1 MSRRRPL
8 LLLLFIALAGLAWL
22 PALVRG
28 AEDVVDPGM
37 AAEVP
42 EAVHIDES
50 PQQPDASHDG
60 SPAGV
65 ELSPA
70 CQGTME
76 DLRWFDRAQGYWSER
91 ACVPAVW
98 FDRFF
103 GGGRAEDVATA
114 LVRVI
119 PSVQYSD
126 REFTETGI
134 RMKAKVNLPAFERR
148 LSVIVNDDDEA
159 DSGLLPGEVERPQQA
174 NAVGRSSSLAFR
186 YLLQTHIDLDVGL
199 RSELKLLTRIRYRHN
214 WHHRPGLDTRF
225 TQSAYFRDGEGF
237 GESSLVEVE
246 RMLAE
251 DMLLRW
257 STQATVSEAAN
268 GLELREGL
276 QLYRQIDQD
285 RAISWNIAASIKSD
299 PAWKAE
305 TYATSIRYRQRA
317 FRSWFF
323 YEVEPFVDWI
333 RADGFNTN
341 PGIAFRIE
349 FWFGDTGATRSA
361 PAAVETLPATGTPS
375 TTEAPV
381 ESSSDNPAAA
391 PTNLTNDGPTD
402 AP

>member
-1 MSRRRPL
+1 MSRRRSLLPL
-8 LLLLFIALAGLAWL
+8 LFLSFAGL
-22 PALVRG
+22 PLVVLG
-28 AEDVVDPGM
+28 QDAVVDAVEVVDSGM
-37 AAEVP
+37 PVHAG
-42 EAVHIDES
+42 EAGQVIDG
-50 PQQPDASHDG
+50 PPLPDATDDAPPG
-60 SPAGV
+60 RDALP
-65 ELSPA
+65 PA
-70 CQGTME
+70 CQGSME
-76 DLRWFDRAQGYWSER
+76 DLRWFDRAQDYWSAR
-91 ACVPAVW
+91 ACMPAVW

-103 GGGRAEDVATA
+103 GGSRAEDVATA

-126 REFTETGI
+126 REFTETGVRI
-134 RMKAKVNLPAFERR
+134 KAKVNLPAFERK
-148 LSVIVNDDDEA
+148 LSVIINDDDEA
-159 DSGLLPGEVERPQQA
+159 DRGLLPGEVERPQQA
-174 NAVGRSSSLAFR
+174 NAADRSSSLAFR
-186 YLLQTHIDLDVGL
+186 YLLRTHLDLDVGL
-199 RSELKLLTRIRYRHN
+199 RSELKLLARIRYRHD

-225 TQSAYFRDGEGF
+225 TQSVYFRDGEGF

-246 RMLAE
+246 RMLAD

-285 RAISWNIAASIKSD
+285 RAISWNLAASVKSD

-305 TYATSIRYRQRA
+305 TYTTSVRYRQRA

-333 RADGFNTN
+333 RSDGFNTN

-349 FWFGDTGATRSA
+349 FWLGDTGSAGRA
-361 PAAVETLPATGTPS
+361 PAPAP
-375 TTEAPV
+375 TEAPPAG
-381 ESSSDNPAAA
+381 EAPAEEPPSDDAAAA
-391 PTNLTNDGPTD
+391 PTSPTNDDLTD

>member
-8 LLLLFIALAGLAWL
+8 LLLLFMSFAGQASLPLVVHGQDAVVDAVDADIAADAPEAAGIIDGSPQPDATDDV
-22 PALVRG
+22 ALVR
-28 AEDVVDPGM
+28 DSLP
-37 AAEVP
+37 
-42 EAVHIDES
+42 
-50 PQQPDASHDG
+50 
-60 SPAGV
+60 
-65 ELSPA
+65 PA
-70 CQGTME
+70 CQASTD

-126 REFTETGI
+126 RELAEVGI
-134 RMKAKVNLPAFERR
+134 RMKAKVSLPHFEQR
-148 LSVIVNDDDEA
+148 LSVIVNDDDEEA
-159 DSGLLPGEVERPQQA
+159 RGLLPGEVERPEQA
-174 NAVGRSSSLAFR
+174 NAAGRSSSLAFR
-186 YLLQTHIDLDVGL
+186 YLLRTYVDLDVGL
-199 RSELKLLTRIRYRHN
+199 RSELKVLARIRYRYN

-225 TQSAYFRDGEGF
+225 TQSVYFRDGDGF
-237 GESSLVEVE
+237 GETSLVEVE

-257 STQATVSEAAN
+257 STQATVSEVVN

-285 RAISWNIAASIKSD
+285 RAISWNLAASIKSD
-299 PAWKAE
+299 PVWKAE

-317 FRSWFF
+317 FRSWFY

-333 RADGFNTN
+333 RADGFRTN
-341 PGIAFRIE
+341 PGIAFRVE
-349 FWFGDTGATRSA
+349 FWLGDTGVAQRESA
-361 PAAVETLPATGTPS
+361 PVLKETSPAG
-375 TTEAPV
+375 EAPA
-381 ESSSDNPAAA
+381 EPSSGEPAAA
-391 PTNLTNDGPTD
+391 PTSPTNDGLTG